1 MKRIEKGTPGYL
13 DYKKKVEII
22 RTVIYFL
29 LVAAIFTLG
38 YVQTK
43 TRSNL
48 LTVVAILGCL
58 PAAKALV
65 GVITRFPYAS
75 VDQKLVHE
83 VDTKAPH
90 TTRVY
95 DLVLTTRE
103 KIMPVECVVISNG
116 TVFGYTDSKKV
127 DLNVLSK
134 HIRDMMTQ
142 NRLSYSTVTGID
154 RHGRKCQNKRRGRS
168 ADQTASFKS
177 LHVMRSYKTCR
188 KSRLQNRKPGS
199 GLTSC
204 LANT

>member
-65 GVITRFPYAS
+65 GVITTVRRRS
-75 VDQKLVHE
+75 EEHTSELQSRD
-83 VDTKAPH
+83 DT
-90 TTRVY
+90 
-95 DLVLTTRE
+95 
-103 KIMPVECVVISNG
+103 
-116 TVFGYTDSKKV
+116 
-127 DLNVLSK
+127 
-134 HIRDMMTQ
+134 
-142 NRLSYSTVTGID
+142 
-154 RHGRKCQNKRRGRS
+154 
-168 ADQTASFKS
+168 
-177 LHVMRSYKTCR
+177 
-188 KSRLQNRKPGS
+188 
-199 GLTSC
+199 
-204 LANT
+204 

>member
-95 DLVLTTRE
+95 DLVLTTRG
-103 KIMPVECVVISNG
+103 KNHAGGVCGDLQRNG
-116 TVFGYTDSKKV
+116 IWIHRQQKGRFKRPFQTYQGYDDAESSFVFHCEI
-127 DLNVLSK
+127 L
-134 HIRDMMTQ
+134 
-142 NRLSYSTVTGID
+142 
-154 RHGRKCQNKRRGRS
+154 
-168 ADQTASFKS
+168 
-177 LHVMRSYKTCR
+177 
-188 KSRLQNRKPGS
+188 S
-199 GLTSC
+199 GL
-204 LANT
+204 

>member
-103 KIMPVECVVISNG
+103 KIMPVDLQRNG
-116 TVFGYTDSKKV
+116 IWIHRQQKGRFKRPFQTYQGYDDAESSFVFHCEI
-127 DLNVLSK
+127 L
-134 HIRDMMTQ
+134 
-142 NRLSYSTVTGID
+142 
-154 RHGRKCQNKRRGRS
+154 
-168 ADQTASFKS
+168 
-177 LHVMRSYKTCR
+177 
-188 KSRLQNRKPGS
+188 S
-199 GLTSC
+199 GL
-204 LANT
+204 

>member
-75 VDQKLVHE
+75 VVRSCMFALCPFPFRFKVPVSLISSFLSRRCLCFSSFSMIFYLLFSIFRSVLGQPDTLVFDQPPLFIRKMMIFHAKMVWMPLVYI
-83 VDTKAPH
+83 H
-90 TTRVY
+90 T
-95 DLVLTTRE
+95 
-103 KIMPVECVVISNG
+103 I
-116 TVFGYTDSKKV
+116 
-127 DLNVLSK
+127 LN
-134 HIRDMMTQ
+134 
-142 NRLSYSTVTGID
+142 
-154 RHGRKCQNKRRGRS
+154 
-168 ADQTASFKS
+168 
-177 LHVMRSYKTCR
+177 
-188 KSRLQNRKPGS
+188 
-199 GLTSC
+199 
-204 LANT
+204 